1 MPREQSGTAVGEALS
16 WAARIIAVGVAMFLP
31 AVAGG
36 WLDARL
42 GTSFLGAVGL
52 ALGFVAGL
60 AWLVRMTRGT
70 RR

>member
-1 MPREQSGTAVGEALS
+1 MA
-16 WAARIIAVGVAMFLP
+16 WAARIIAIGVAMFLP

-42 GTSFLGAVGL
+42 GTAFLAPTGL
-52 ALGFVAGL
+52 VLGVVSGL
-60 AWLVRMTRGT
+60 AWLVHLQPRH